1 MLERCDWLQAAV
13 SLGLAAV
20 VTAFAVIRATRGV
33 VGGSATAGM
42 LYGLS
47 WPIAFTTLFLFEGAL
62 SKAGASD
69 EVLGLVASAGPA
81 MLVGVIY
88 LVGAAV
94 WRSAVMFA
102 LGAWLCL
109 VWQWGPISGFPASLP
124 TGPAGEP
131 QSRSPWAAVRHD
143 RNTGRHCRICWT
155 AHGPTIPPEIDE
167 AIVEVQSFL
176 HLDSYL
182 RRML

>member
-1 MLERCDWLQAAV
+1 M
-13 SLGLAAV
+13 
-20 VTAFAVIRATRGV
+20 
-33 VGGSATAGM
+33 
-42 LYGLS
+42 
-47 WPIAFTTLFLFEGAL
+47 
-62 SKAGASD
+62 
-69 EVLGLVASAGPA
+69 ASAGPA

-88 LVGAAV
+88 LVGAAF

-109 VWQWGPISGFPASLP
+109 VVAVGSISGFPASP
-124 TGPAGEP
+124 GRYRQVRRGNHNRAHHGRPCGMTEIQGGTAG
-131 QSRSPWAAVRHD
+131 SA
-143 RNTGRHCRICWT
+143 G
-155 AHGPTIPPEIDE
+155 HGPTIPPEIDE